1 MPYSVPYCEIDMS
14 ERADLIISQM
24 RRQSAENNMK
34 AATKNMK
41 TSVKTLK
48 KTLVDDVIDNVT
60 RSRRALNEVVHQNQK
75 VAERLDRNLQPRLDI
90 DARR

>member
-1 MPYSVPYCEIDMS
+1 MSEPYMS
-14 ERADLIISQM
+14 ERVDLIISQM

>member
-1 MPYSVPYCEIDMS
+1 
-14 ERADLIISQM
+14 
-24 RRQSAENNMK
+24 
-34 AATKNMK
+34 MK